1 MEKDLEKLK
10 DLKDINFVFTDNM
23 KQTLFDMMAIQKLL
37 DSDDIDYKQQKEL
50 EKEKKRLLDI
60 FRTEL
65 QENNPVEVSI
75 VRAFLQMKE
84 DEKNKMEKLIEITNP
99 KEMEK
104 FVKSSNYLLV
114 DDGLDEYVI
123 HESDLVDYIVNRN
136 EDINIYKSNGEFLL
150 STIGFFLNK
159 ISYNERQKIIERLIR
174 LQLGEEES
182 KVTYYCE
189 STILDYI

>member
-1 MEKDLEKLK
+1 MEEKLK
-10 DLKDINFVFTDNM
+10 DLKDLNFYFTDNM
-23 KQTLFDMMAIQKLL
+23 KQTLFDMIAIQKLL
-37 DSDDIDYKQQKEL
+37 ESDDLDYKQQKEL
-50 EKEKKRLLDI
+50 EKEKNRLLDI

-84 DEKNKMEKLIEITNP
+84 DEKNKMEKLIEIIDP

-123 HESDLVDYIVNRN
+123 HESDLVDYIYKRN
-136 EDINIYKSNGEFLL
+136 EEVTIYKPDGEFLL

-159 ISYNERQKIIERLIR
+159 ISYNERQKIIERLIK

-189 STILDYI
+189 STILDYM

>member
-1 MEKDLEKLK
+1 MEEKLK
-10 DLKDINFVFTDNM
+10 DLKDLNFYFTDNM
-23 KQTLFDMMAIQKLL
+23 KQTLFDMIAIQKLL
-37 DSDDIDYKQQKEL
+37 ESDDLDYKQQKEL
-50 EKEKKRLLDI
+50 EKEKNRLLDI

-84 DEKNKMEKLIEITNP
+84 DEKNKMEKLIEIIDP

-189 STILDYI
+189 STILDYM